1 MHAVYNMLIP
11 QRGRGFTKTRIQPHR
26 EWCLISARDKR
37 EGKIYAVTRHSGTR
51 VCSESR
57 TCIATSFVFRRN
69 LTPLA
74 VEGST
79 NRNTKGSYALRD
91 VAGGSV
97 TVLSVNIS
105 KDKIIPRI

>member
-1 MHAVYNMLIP
+1 MNAVYNMLIP
-11 QRGRGFTKTRIQPHR
+11 QRGRGFTKTRIQPDC
-26 EWCLISARDKR
+26 EWSLISARDKR
-37 EGKIYAVTRHSGTR
+37 EGKIHVY
-51 VCSESR
+51 SESR
-57 TCIATSFVFRRN
+57 ACTAPSFVFRRN

-79 NRNTKGSYALRD
+79 NRNTKGSHALRD